1 MHNIYLNTAI
11 CCRGREF
18 ARALGKAVTF
28 IRIT

>member
-1 MHNIYLNTAI
+1 MYYAYPKTAI